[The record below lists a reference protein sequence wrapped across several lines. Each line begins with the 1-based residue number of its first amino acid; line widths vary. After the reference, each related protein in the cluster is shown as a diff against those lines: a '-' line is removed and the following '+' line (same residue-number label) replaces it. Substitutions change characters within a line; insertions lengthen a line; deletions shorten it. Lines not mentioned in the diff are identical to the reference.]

1 MNVALENEES
11 TNANNI
17 QEVMEEVEEVV
28 DNQEDTPELL
38 SSAEVTEDESDEE
51 GEIGFET
58 EVVATDFQ
66 QGHTLQEEMK
76 TPEIIE
82 TKKIPAIKKRQATVQ
97 ERSISKLRD
106 QVKSQI
112 DRGRTMQDLIKGM
125 QRQLLRIDKV
135 IYASN
140 KQKEIVGRL
149 QVRLNELQKRLEQVA
164 KAKVANTGAAKTK
177 KKSNKT
183 KTKTKAKSKL
193 KTKKKSNKKRSKN
206 K

>member
-28 DNQEDTPELL
+28 DNQEDIPELL
-38 SSAEVTEDESDEE
+38 SPVEVTEDENDEV

-58 EVVATDFQ
+58 EVVATGSQ

-76 TPEIIE
+76 TPEIIA
-82 TKKIPAIKKRQATVQ
+82 TKKTPAIKKRQPTVQ

-106 QVKSQI
+106 QLKSQV
-112 DRGRTMQDLIKGM
+112 DRSRTMQDLIKGM

-140 KQKEIVGRL
+140 KQKEVVGRL
-149 QVRLNELQKRLEQVA
+149 QIRLNEVQKRLDHVV
-164 KAKVANTGAAKTK
+164 KAKVTNTAASKAK

-183 KTKTKAKSKL
+183 NAKTKAKSKL
-193 KTKKKSNKKRSKN
+193 KINKKSNKKRLKDR
-206 K
+206 

>member
-28 DNQEDTPELL
+28 DNQEDIPELL
-38 SSAEVTEDESDEE
+38 SPAEVTEDENDEE

-58 EVVATDFQ
+58 EVVATGFQ
-66 QGHTLQEEMK
+66 QGHTLLEEMK
-76 TPEIIE
+76 TPEIIA
-82 TKKIPAIKKRQATVQ
+82 TKKIPAIKKRQPTVQ

-106 QVKSQI
+106 QLKSQV
-112 DRGRTMQDLIKGM
+112 DRSRTMQDLIKGM

-135 IYASN
+135 VYASN
-140 KQKEIVGRL
+140 KQQEIVGRL
-149 QVRLNELQKRLEQVA
+149 QVRLNEVQKRLDQGA
-164 KAKVANTGAAKTK
+164 KAKVANTAAVKTM

-183 KTKTKAKSKL
+183 KAKTKAKSKL
-193 KTKKKSNKKRSKN
+193 KIKKKSNKKRSKN
-206 K
+206 R